1 MVDSFAFIEDKLLLE
16 SGAKNMI
23 HPMLSCIYMT
33 LPNCLN
39 AETPQK
45 SHACPVSETMVSEAY
60 ARSSVSI

>member
-23 HPMLSCIYMT
+23 HPMLSCMYMT

-39 AETPQK
+39 AETP
-45 SHACPVSETMVSEAY
+45 
-60 ARSSVSI
+60 